1 MPRHRLVSI
10 RKNLSQK
17 RKILK
22 YKPPV
27 YLLFSGGIDSTAL
40 IHFFLSQKYPIYL
53 YHIDYG
59 QLSKRNELNSIRR
72 ISKYFGLQFETIH
85 IKGLGKMGGG
95 EILGRNAA
103 FICLALMKQKK
114 ITSGLLAM
122 AIHNGSLYVD
132 STKIFMKLM
141 QSILDLY
148 TDGKIKFSCPF
159 IDWYKEDIVL
169 YCKKKK
175 IPIYLTYSCELG
187 LKQPC
192 GKCNSCNDLLK
203 LKLSTNGIFGKK
215 Q

>member
-1 MPRHRLVSI
+1 MRHHKLVSI
-10 RKNLSQK
+10 KTGLIQK
-17 RKILK
+17 GKTLR

-27 YLLFSGGIDSTAL
+27 YLFFSGGIDSTAL
-40 IHFFLSQKYPIYL
+40 IHFFLSQKYPVYL

-59 QLSKRNELNSIRR
+59 QLSKKNELKSVRR
-72 ISKYFGLQFETIH
+72 LSKFFGLHYQI
-85 IKGLGKMGGG
+85 IKIEGLGKIKGG

-103 FICLALMKQKK
+103 FVCVGLMKQKK

-122 AIHNGSLYVD
+122 AIHNRSLYVD

-141 QSILDLY
+141 QDILDLY
-148 TDGKIKFSCPF
+148 TDGKVKFSCPF

-175 IPIYLTYSCELG
+175 IPIHLTYSCELG

-192 GKCNSCNDLLK
+192 GRCNSCKDLLK

-215 Q
+215 